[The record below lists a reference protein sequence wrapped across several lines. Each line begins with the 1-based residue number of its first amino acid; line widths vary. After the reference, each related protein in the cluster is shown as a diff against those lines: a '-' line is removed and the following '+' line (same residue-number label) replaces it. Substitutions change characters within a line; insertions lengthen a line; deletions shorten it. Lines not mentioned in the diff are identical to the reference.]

1 MKRSNGESI
10 PKRERMIVL
19 KKDLVA
25 ADPTENAL
33 CFLHALIL
41 PPPTQARNSGRAK
54 HCWIA
59 GVAGCHLT
67 PDELSSAA
75 ESALAHRLLED
86 GDDPNDWSVS
96 YVWASDDVY
105 AVVLTCGVAVRA
117 FTIAPEGEGYVV
129 VEVTDRLG

>member
-1 MKRSNGESI
+1 M
-10 PKRERMIVL
+10 
-19 KKDLVA
+19 
-25 ADPTENAL
+25 
-33 CFLHALIL
+33 
-41 PPPTQARNSGRAK
+41 
-54 HCWIA
+54 
-59 GVAGCHLT
+59 AGCHLT